1 MPDTA
6 SLPERAGKSPLAAK
20 LQLTPPRRRR
30 GHTEPP
36 ASGQGSGPLSFF
48 DDDEPRT
55 TRTRPRRPA
64 PATLGPASD
73 PQQLLVRR
81 LVAAGIG
88 LLIIVLLVLGI
99 NGCLNSRHEQALKDY
114 NRDVA
119 SIVQDANSNCKAFYD
134 TLTSGGSSSTDVQSQ
149 VNQLRVAAVGL
160 TKRASSLSAPGDMKP
175 AHRTFLLS
183 LGLVQEAMGKVAE
196 KLPAALSTDAATA
209 EPAVNGIAGEMQA
222 FLAGDVVYNRRT
234 AALIKQVLDD
244 KQIGGQTIQKSE
256 FLQNLGWLQPSTVAR
271 RINADAA
278 RGAGDGGTTEPAPG
292 LHGHGLLS
300 VAVGD
305 VTLQP
310 RPAANRIPVG
320 SNVTFNLKF
329 ANQGDNA
336 ETNVKLR
343 IRIRGAGKTI
353 TAQKT
358 VDQTLPKS
366 ETNVAIPLGQPPPI
380 GQAVT
385 ITVEVLPVPGEK
397 NTTNNSQ
404 DYSALF
410 TRA

>member
-1 MPDTA
+1 MPATA
-6 SLPERAGKSPLAAK
+6 SLPERAGKSPLAGK

-64 PATLGPASD
+64 PAALGAGSD

-88 LLIIVLLVLGI
+88 LFIIVLLVLGI

-119 SIVQDANSNCKAFYD
+119 SIVQDANDNADQFFSKLA
-134 TLTSGGSSSTDVQSQ
+134 SGGSSSTDIQSQ
-149 VNQLRVAAVGL
+149 VNQLRVVAVGD
-160 TKRASSLSAPGDMKP
+160 TRRATALDPPGDMKP
-175 AHRTFLLS
+175 AQRNLLLS
-183 LGLVQEAMGKVAE
+183 LGLIQEAMGKVAE
-196 KLPAALSTDAATA
+196 KLPSALSTDTATA
-209 EPAVNGIAGEMQA
+209 EPAVSGIAGEMQA

-244 KQIGGQTIQKSE
+244 KQIGGQTIQKSQ

-310 RPAANRIPVG
+310 RPTGNRIAAG
-320 SNVTFNLKF
+320 SNVTFNVKF

-336 ETNVKLR
+336 ETDVR
-343 IRIRGAGKTI
+343 VRVRIRGAGNPI
-353 TAQKT
+353 TVQMT

-366 ETNVAIPLGQPPPI
+366 EATVAIPLGQAPPI

-385 ITVEVLPVPGEK
+385 ITVAVLPVPGEE
-397 NTTNNSQ
+397 NTANNSQ

-410 TRA
+410 ARG

>member
-1 MPDTA
+1 
-6 SLPERAGKSPLAAK
+6 
-20 LQLTPPRRRR
+20 
-30 GHTEPP
+30 
-36 ASGQGSGPLSFF
+36 
-48 DDDEPRT
+48 
-55 TRTRPRRPA
+55 
-64 PATLGPASD
+64 
-73 PQQLLVRR
+73 VRR